1 MSAVGE
7 IPILGHLLK
16 YFVEDLTT
24 TFTWRQDVGLPPGHI
39 KAIHPIGSVAVVQL
53 AWFEDAIQEAG
64 YTGLFTADGMAPGA
78 ALKVFRDNEESV
90 NSFMLYSLRG
100 QKPVLQGFE
109 VIIGLLRLW
118 CAAGFLQVECAVRK
132 GFSQFEHM
140 LCNKLSDFRDKGF
153 AEKLLLKSFETASKY
168 PFTTG
173 LSQWAEGPGLLPEH
187 TKFPFVL
194 CLRPTDII
202 REHFEEFK
210 HEKFEHIQ
218 EQLGFLCL
226 GLTPALSDLY
236 EIWAAPEPKTNL
248 TKIGMVSLRTEFRKT
263 KFGDTE
269 LFFRHDRFENDLM
282 IREDWKPIVDDPDF
296 WFDEGANNRYSDVD
310 PGEKDSGLG
319 QNAWAGGYNPAGVS
333 EMMND
338 AQHTGG
344 SLLETGSRPRCPFAY
359 LHQGESSIV
368 HSLLSK

>member
-1 MSAVGE
+1 MGFRVASEA
-7 IPILGHLLK
+7 P
-16 YFVEDLTT
+16 VETQ
-24 TFTWRQDVGLPPGHI
+24 WRACAKLSLSPSSVDTHTAQRNALI
-39 KAIHPIGSVAVVQL
+39 RIGP
-53 AWFEDAIQEAG
+53 AG
-64 YTGLFTADGMAPGA
+64 APKADGMAPGA

-226 GLTPALSDLY
+226 GLTMPSFF
-236 EIWAAPEPKTNL
+236 P
-248 TKIGMVSLRTEFRKT
+248 VSAS
-263 KFGDTE
+263 
-269 LFFRHDRFENDLM
+269 H
-282 IREDWKPIVDDPDF
+282 
-296 WFDEGANNRYSDVD
+296 
-310 PGEKDSGLG
+310 
-319 QNAWAGGYNPAGVS
+319 
-333 EMMND
+333 
-338 AQHTGG
+338 
-344 SLLETGSRPRCPFAY
+344 GSRSYRTQY
-359 LHQGESSIV
+359 
-368 HSLLSK
+368 